1 MIQLSERAPGFLND
15 GDIGSAFRK
24 LCSLTRSSY
33 VENNEK
39 YFSFM
44 IFLINSDPTKFFDH
58 AKKYIEYLKKQIEFQ
73 SNNYKR
79 TK

>member
-33 VENNEK
+33 VENEN
-39 YFSFM
+39 SF
-44 IFLINSDPTKFFDH
+44 FEFWFF
-58 AKKYIEYLKKQIEFQ
+58 
-73 SNNYKR
+73 N
-79 TK
+79 

>member
-33 VENNEK
+33 VEN
-39 YFSFM
+39 
-44 IFLINSDPTKFFDH
+44 
-58 AKKYIEYLKKQIEFQ
+58 
-73 SNNYKR
+73 
-79 TK
+79 